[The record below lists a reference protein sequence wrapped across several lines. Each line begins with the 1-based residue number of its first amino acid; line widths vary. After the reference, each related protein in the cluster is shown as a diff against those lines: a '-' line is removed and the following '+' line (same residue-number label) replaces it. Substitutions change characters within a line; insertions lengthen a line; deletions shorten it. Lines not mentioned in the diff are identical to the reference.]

1 MAVDPGTVLGLEQPL
16 VTRISGNGTNT
27 LSYKLAPGETM
38 RIEAIA
44 VDADATAAAGGTISA
59 QFLAP
64 SGEIVAESS
73 SSSQLVGG
81 TVSEATFAPFL
92 PDTSVVG
99 SVAGESQLQTGLVL
113 TELPGDSTVT
123 IVATDPPVKLT
134 DARTWATGAARTD
147 TGGPA

>member
-1 MAVDPGTVLGLEQPL
+1 
-16 VTRISGNGTNT
+16 
-27 LSYKLAPGETM
+27 
-38 RIEAIA
+38 

-92 PDTSVVG
+92 PDTSAVG

-113 TELPGDSTVT
+113 TELPGDSTIT
-123 IVATDPPVKLT
+123 IVATDPLVKLT
-134 DARTWATGAARTD
+134 GARIWAIGSQGVGTFESSPSPVLAHLPVTLV
-147 TGGPA
+147 